1 MTQKWLV
8 SILGA
13 AALAVSGGTLA
24 QTSTGPAVPSFY
36 VGAEVGSADVGD
48 DDDIGYKILGGYQFH
63 RNLSAE
69 VAYGLLFDKSDVEVT
84 GLELVAVG
92 LWPLGNNFNI
102 LGKLGFVNWEVDSP
116 VGSDDGTDITW
127 AVGVQFDMSRNL
139 ALRAAWQRYET
150 DPDETD
156 FLNVGVIWKF

>member
-1 MTQKWLV
+1 
-8 SILGA
+8 
-13 AALAVSGGTLA
+13 
-24 QTSTGPAVPSFY
+24 
-36 VGAEVGSADVGD
+36 
-48 DDDIGYKILGGYQFH
+48 
-63 RNLSAE
+63 
-69 VAYGLLFDKSDVEVT
+69 VT

-92 LWPLGNNFNI
+92 LWPVANNFSI

-139 ALRAAWQRYET
+139 GLRASWQRYET
-150 DPDETD
+150 DPDEAD